1 MIVAHILEPLE
12 DILMAIL
19 DWLGPHG
26 AIGLTWA
33 WSIVALTA
41 IVRLLTDHSLADVI
55 ARAGHNVVRDRFCL
69 EKMVEATSDVYD
81 EGARQVRFAESVA
94 V

>member
-1 MIVAHILEPLE
+1 MSGLLVP
-12 DILMAIL
+12 
-19 DWLGPHG
+19 PHD
-26 AIGLTWA
+26 AP
-33 WSIVALTA
+33 ALASA

-69 EKMVEATSDVYD
+69 ERMVAETEDIYD
-81 EGARQVRFAESVA
+81 EGARPVRFAESVA